1 MKIIVQWHLPKS
13 ESLPLFFSVV
23 CVCVCMFTLVCI
35 RSFTVIRIPT
45 SLNSQPAQSV
55 SQLLKYSHLTTRTS

>member
-13 ESLPLFFSVV
+13 ESLPLFFSA
-23 CVCVCMFTLVCI
+23 VCVCMFTLVCI